1 MLDYL
6 LSAGANVNQEDAEG
20 YTPLHLAVA
29 ACGDYSLWRKK
40 NMLET
45 VNFLL
50 KKGAKIDATDERK
63 RTALHQAVLVG
74 CNDKVVMALLLA
86 GADVSAKDVRGRT
99 PLTLAR

>member
-6 LSAGANVNQEDAEG
+6 LSVGANVNQEDANG
-20 YTPLHLAVA
+20 DTPLHLAAA
-29 ACGDYSLWRKK
+29 ACPVGRNSD
-40 NMLET
+40 MLDT

-50 KKGAKIDATDERK
+50 RKGAKIDATDERK

-74 CNDKVVMALLLA
+74 WNAEVVMALLLA